1 MMKIQLN
8 NKVFVNENLTSY
20 TNKIAFYCRKLKKAS
35 QVEKC
40 YPRDGVVCIVTR
52 DGWRDKATKVFH
64 MNQLLELVPDFI
76 FSDNRNLTSD
86 TVFNVT

>member
-40 YPRDGVVCIVTR
+40 YPIDGVVCIVTR
-52 DGWRDKATKVFH
+52 DGWRDKATSLSYESTFRAC
-64 MNQLLELVPDFI
+64 
-76 FSDNRNLTSD
+76 S
-86 TVFNVT
+86 